1 MSMGVLLLFLL
12 AGCAAGWLL
21 RRLSGAIR
29 WVQRLSRYALW
40 ALLGLMGA
48 KLALNRGVFSRD
60 LGLFAWAIGSSLLLA
75 LAYFGVFGLLRI
87 LGLGAAS
94 QDTPSPA
101 TRAPRGSGALSAVGL
116 NAGWVLLGAL
126 TLILLPRAWS
136 LTLPIAA
143 AADLLLGLL
152 ILLIGFDLGA
162 ELHRLDLRQLGLPI
176 LVAPFLNIAFTLGCG
191 LIYAKLRGL
200 PAREGLLLYAGLGWY
215 SLAPVLIAG
224 QGLVVLSALAFIHN
238 IFRELLAILTA
249 PLAARL
255 SPYLPIYLGG
265 ATTMDVMLPFVQRYA
280 GRSYTLASFFSGLVC
295 SLAVA
300 PLVRLLLR

>member
-1 MSMGVLLLFLL
+1 MGVLLLFLL
-12 AGCAAGWLL
+12 VGCAAGWCL
-21 RRLSGAIR
+21 RGSQTSIRL
-29 WVQRLSRYALW
+29 VQRLTRYALW
-40 ALLGLMGA
+40 TLLGLMGG
-48 KLALNRGVFSRD
+48 KLALNRELFSKD
-60 LGLFAWAIGSSLLLA
+60 LGLFAWAVGSSLLLA
-75 LAYFGVFGLLRI
+75 LAYFAAFGLLRL
-87 LGLGAAS
+87 LGLGRS
-94 QDTPSPA
+94 QRPQEVVE
-101 TRAPRGSGALSAVGL
+101 APRTHSGSALAAVGI
-116 NAGWVLLGAL
+116 NAGCVLLGCL
-126 TLILLPRAWS
+126 VILLLPGGMARA
-136 LTLPIAA
+136 LPLGPAA
-143 AADLLLGLL
+143 EHLLQLL

-176 LVAPFLNIAFTLGCG
+176 LVAPFLNIAFSLGCG
-191 LIYAKLRGL
+191 LLYARLRGL

-224 QGLVVLSALAFIHN
+224 QGLLILSVMAFIHN

-280 GRSYTLASFFSGLVC
+280 GRAYTLASFFSGLVC